1 MERRT
6 EENGAIHKKLQ
17 EWLATREK
25 PFLITEAA
33 EACGITERPVS
44 RATITRIGIALKTM
58 GCNRTELRNN
68 FNGVYVSVRRC
79 WTPPAATRIDRTS
92 KRAENSYII
101 CGPQG
106 IGKTR
111 CSLRL
116 NVLFGTKFIA
126 DNWDG
131 MTNLGDNVLY
141 ITNCEPSVIFPGVR
155 LHLVPD
161 VDALYRLIESQRG

>member
-6 EENGAIHKKLQ
+6 EEKCAIHKKLQ
-17 EWLATREK
+17 EWLATCKK

-33 EACGITERPVS
+33 EACGITERPVP
-44 RATITRIGIALKTM
+44 RATITRIGIALKAI
-58 GCNRTELRNN
+58 GCNRIELRNN
-68 FNGVYVSVRRC
+68 FNGTHVVVKRY
-79 WTPPAATRIDRTS
+79 WTPPPATRIDRTS
-92 KRAENSYII
+92 KRAENSHII

-111 CSLRL
+111 DALRL
-116 NVLFGTKFIA
+116 NDLFGTKFIA

-141 ITNCEPSVIFPGVR
+141 LTNCEPSVIFPGVT
-155 LHLVPD
+155 LHMVYDKADL
-161 VDALYRLIESQRG
+161 ARIAESQRG